1 MTQKKRI
8 QWIWAVVAGAI
19 LGAVLGDAIGA
30 YIHSDNLPFFDALGA
45 AVGMGLGFTRFL
57 WRSKLQT

>member
-1 MTQKKRI
+1 MSRKKRI

-30 YIHSDNLPFFDALGA
+30 TIHSDNLPFFGALGA
-45 AVGMGLGFTRFL
+45 AIGIGIGFTLFL
-57 WRSKLQT
+57 WRSTRS